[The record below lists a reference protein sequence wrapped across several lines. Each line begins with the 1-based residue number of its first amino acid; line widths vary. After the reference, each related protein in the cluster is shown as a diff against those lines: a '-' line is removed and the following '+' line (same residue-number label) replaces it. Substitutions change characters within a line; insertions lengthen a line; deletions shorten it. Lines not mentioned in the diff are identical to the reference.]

1 MNVSGCRSLR
11 KQCLEQELLVRSLRQ
26 DIAAA
31 QRDMLE
37 AKKEKE
43 EVQSK
48 EHSRCKPLETEIPKK
63 DGRVHV
69 EPETSI
75 LC

>member
-1 MNVSGCRSLR
+1 MNVSCCRSLR

-26 DIAAA
+26 DIEAA

-43 EVQSK
+43 EVHSK
-48 EHSRCKPLETEIPKK
+48 EHSRCKALEIEIPKK
-63 DGRVHV
+63 DVHV
-69 EPETSI
+69 EPPTSV